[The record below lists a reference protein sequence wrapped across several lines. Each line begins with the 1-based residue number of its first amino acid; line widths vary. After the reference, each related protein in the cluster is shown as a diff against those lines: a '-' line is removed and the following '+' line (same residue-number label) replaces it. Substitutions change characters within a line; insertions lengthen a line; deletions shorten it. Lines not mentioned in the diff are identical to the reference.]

1 MIDKRSYMTRVF
13 LLIFCALLL
22 GWSGLAFAGEKTL
35 ELMSGDVYNYVS
47 EEFDLRRVIVGN
59 PDIIH
64 VDVTGKN
71 EIVLVGKKLGNTKI
85 LLKGEG
91 TEATTLDIMVS
102 PDVTTLKRR
111 INELFPGQDIKIYS
125 NNSGVILSGTVTG
138 TEVIEQVLRV
148 ANQLLLATEDKGKAA
163 VQINKKVKSSATKEE
178 LAQVI
183 SEGKGITVE
192 AVANQESGASTGQSG
207 PSIINLMKVGGPQQ
221 VLLEV
226 KFAEVNRQSTRELE
240 AGIGLGKLGKDFSG
254 AFSASGAVTTPFDA
268 TGLSGVIPGGTIG
281 TLDDVSISGMANAP
295 RSLFLNLT
303 GGGANVFVNID
314 NFTAMLRFLEEERLG
329 RILAEPKLVTMNG
342 QEASFLAGGEYPF
355 QEVDDDG
362 NVGIDFKDYGV
373 GLRFTPIVNS
383 DGLITL
389 RVSPSVT
396 DISELVDAGLGGQQA
411 VFSSR
416 KLDTTVQLHDGQTLA
431 LAGLLQNNLS
441 EVVSKIPL
449 LGDIPILGTLFRS
462 TNYLE
467 QKTDLLIAVTPHL
480 IKPVNEGDIIFPGE
494 FIKPPNR
501 FEFYLEGKLEG
512 RRQAAD
518 PSAFSVHSF
527 QAPAETGGLEGDFG
541 HESAQ

>member
-1 MIDKRSYMTRVF
+1 MIDKRSYMTRVA

-22 GWSGLAFAGEKTL
+22 GWSGLAFAGAKAL

-47 EEFDLRRVIVGN
+47 EEFDLRRVVVGN
-59 PDIIH
+59 PDVVH
-64 VDVTGKN
+64 VDVISRN

-85 LLKGEG
+85 MLKGDGIE
-91 TEATTLDIMVS
+91 TTMLDIMVS

-125 NNSGVILSGTVTG
+125 NKSGVILSGTVTG
-138 TEVIEQVLRV
+138 TEVVEQVLRV
-148 ANQLLLATEDKGKAA
+148 ANKLLLEAEDKGVAA
-163 VQINKKVKSSATKEE
+163 VQVNKKVKSSATKEE

-183 SEGKGITVE
+183 SESKGITVE
-192 AVANQESGASTGQSG
+192 AVAQEESGAGTGKSG

-240 AGIGLGKLGKDFSG
+240 AGIGLGKLGNDFSG
-254 AFSASGAVTTPFDA
+254 AFSSSGKVTTDFDA

-281 TLDDVSISGMANAP
+281 TLDEVSIPGMANAP
-295 RSLFLNLT
+295 QSLFVNLT
-303 GGGANVFVNID
+303 GGANVFVNID

-355 QEVDDDG
+355 QEFDENG
-362 NVGIDFKDYGV
+362 NVGIQFKDYGV

-396 DISELVDAGLGGQQA
+396 DISQLVDTGFGGQQA

-416 KLDTTVQLHDGQTLA
+416 KLDTSVQLHDGQTLA

-462 TNYLE
+462 TSYLE

-480 IKPVNEGDIIFPGE
+480 VKPVNEGDIAFPGE

-501 FEFYLEGKLEG
+501 FEFYLEGRLEG
-512 RRQAAD
+512 RRQATD

-527 QAPAETGGLEGDFG
+527 HAPAETGALEGDFG